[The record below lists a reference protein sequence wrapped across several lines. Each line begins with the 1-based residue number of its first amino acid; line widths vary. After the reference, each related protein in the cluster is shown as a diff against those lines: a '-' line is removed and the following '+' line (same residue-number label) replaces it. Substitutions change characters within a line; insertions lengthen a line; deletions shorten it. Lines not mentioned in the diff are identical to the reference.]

1 METKIA
7 TSIYW
12 KKQVKFILGIDIMI
26 TIAVVVC
33 SILNKDLE
41 MFIVLG
47 SCVLVYILC
56 SLFLTYSARRLL
68 TDVILNETGFQS
80 VLFNKKIAF
89 VNNQRTVYYA
99 IFEEAEGVYSRN
111 KFILVS
117 NTTFKYIPRKSIFSK
132 NIVGSYDI
140 NTQILIPYNRDTAKF
155 FDFGK
160 WICVG

>member
-68 TDVILNETGFQS
+68 TNVIRRRHLLPLQTPFLQ
-80 VLFNKKIAF
+80 
-89 VNNQRTVYYA
+89 
-99 IFEEAEGVYSRN
+99 
-111 KFILVS
+111 
-117 NTTFKYIPRKSIFSK
+117 
-132 NIVGSYDI
+132 
-140 NTQILIPYNRDTAKF
+140 
-155 FDFGK
+155 
-160 WICVG
+160 